1 MKIQSFVRGPLRI
14 EVALRKGKEVE
25 VRYFPKTMSDA
36 QVYAILKGG
45 TPPVTET
52 QPAAGET
59 PKKEEP
65 PTIPTPPVTETQ
77 PLTIKQM
84 VEELETAGINTG
96 YDKSKYLSVKSAY
109 EKMKKAE
116 ADTL

>member
-14 EVALRKGKEVE
+14 EVAIRKGEEVE
-25 VRYFPKTMSDA
+25 VRYFPKTMTDA
-36 QVYAILKGG
+36 QVYAILKGE
-45 TPPVTET
+45 TPPEPKPE
-52 QPAAGET
+52 PAAGET

-77 PLTIKQM
+77 PLTITQM
-84 VEELETAGINTG
+84 VEALEAAGVTSG
-96 YDKSKYLSVKSAY
+96 YDKSKFLSVKSAY